1 MYLTRLRNWSICT
14 VGGCGLVCSRR
25 KHTCNPVAHS
35 DLQGAHA
42 SLHSVHACLQAAHA
56 YRHAAHTSLQGGL
69 RHRSHN
75 DREHAGWIIVLNQ
88 LGVALGRGRSP
99 LKFLGCHGLSRK
111 GRPCVGRKL
120 RVDSS
125 SFNASAVRSGATL
138 LRLGRS
144 WRETSQSPLRFSA
157 LNTSNRG

>member
-56 YRHAAHTSLQGGL
+56 YRHAAHTSLQAA
-69 RHRSHN
+69 
-75 DREHAGWIIVLNQ
+75 HAYLH
-88 LGVALGRGRSP
+88 AA
-99 LKFLGCHGLSRK
+99 H
-111 GRPCVGRKL
+111 
-120 RVDSS
+120 
-125 SFNASAVRSGATL
+125 ASLQAAHTYL
-138 LRLGRS
+138 
-144 WRETSQSPLRFSA
+144 
-157 LNTSNRG
+157 